1 MTSEPS
7 SLGFYVYGTTLLL
20 VCAMKVPALV
30 RRRRDTVLRAA
41 CLLLFAAGCL
51 MILAAPAS
59 IVALNRLTGI
69 TNAAAPVVYATTVAF
84 SGASLLLIIKWRP
97 GPPQQVRRASLLCVT
112 AYSLAMVAV
121 MALFWAGSAPVEQ
134 ATLFDAYYANTPFIR
149 EMIVTYLVVQGVAM
163 TTASVLCWRW
173 STEVKGS
180 LRLGLRILAPA
191 YLITACYD
199 AIRLTAVAARWAGGD
214 LDFLVDEV
222 SPQLAAPSSVLGA
235 IGFALPLVGP
245 RVARTVR
252 AVRQLRLL
260 APLWRTL
267 GQVPTPSAIRPSLSW
282 WRTSPAMLLTARRTA
297 LYDAILTLTPYFD
310 PAVREMAYRTALR
323 TGGDD
328 SSAAV
333 TADATMILVAR
344 ERQRTH
350 PEHLQVTPR
359 IPELRSENLVPLSL
373 ALASPVVQNVREYYR
388 APVEGS
394 PS

>member
-7 SLGFYVYGTTLLL
+7 SLGFYVYGITLLL

-30 RRRRDTVLRAA
+30 RRRKDMLLRAA

-69 TNAAAPVVYATTVAF
+69 PNVAAPVVYSTTIAF
-84 SGASLLLIIKWRP
+84 SGASLLLIINWRAGAP
-97 GPPQQVRRASLLCVT
+97 RRVRRASTLCVT
-112 AYSLAMVAV
+112 AYGLAMVAV
-121 MALFWAGSAPVEQ
+121 VALFWAGSAPVEQ
-134 ATLFDAYYANTPFIR
+134 ATLFDAHYANTPFIR

-163 TTASVLCWRW
+163 TTASILCWRW
-173 STEVKGS
+173 SAGVNGS
-180 LRLGLRILAPA
+180 LRLGLRFLAPA

-199 AIRLTAVAARWAGGD
+199 VLRLTAVAARWAGGD

-222 SPQLAAPSSVLGA
+222 SPQLAAPSSLLGA

-245 RVARTVR
+245 RVTQTVR
-252 AVRQLRLL
+252 AIRQLRLL

-267 GQVPTPSAIRPSLSW
+267 GKVPTPSAIRPSLPW
-282 WRTSPAMLLTARRTA
+282 WRTSPTMLLTARRTA
-297 LYDAILTLTPYFD
+297 LYDAILALTPYFD
-310 PAVREMAYRTALR
+310 PVVRERAYRTALR
-323 TGGDD
+323 TGGDE

-333 TADATMILVAR
+333 AADATMILVAR

-350 PEHLQVTPR
+350 PEHRQDATP
-359 IPELRSENLVPLSL
+359 ISELRAQNLVPLSL

>member
-7 SLGFYVYGTTLLL
+7 SLGFYVYGITFLL

-30 RRRRDTVLRAA
+30 RRRGDTLLRAA

-69 TNAAAPVVYATTVAF
+69 PNVAAPVVYATTIAF
-84 SGASLLLIIKWRP
+84 SGASLLLIINWRA
-97 GPPQQVRRASLLCVT
+97 GPPQRVRRASTLCVT
-112 AYSLAMVAV
+112 AYGLAMVAV
-121 MALFWAGSAPVEQ
+121 VALFWAGSAPVEQ
-134 ATLFDAYYANTPFIR
+134 TTLFDAHYANTPFIR

-163 TTASVLCWRW
+163 TIASVLCWRW
-173 STEVKGS
+173 SGEVNGS

-199 AIRLTAVAARWAGGD
+199 VLRLTAVGARWAGGD
-214 LDFLVDEV
+214 LDFLVDQV
-222 SPQLAAPSSVLGA
+222 SPQLAAPSSLLGA
-235 IGFALPLVGP
+235 IGFALPLLGP
-245 RVARTVR
+245 RVTQTAR

-267 GQVPTPSAIRPSLSW
+267 GQVPTPSAIRPSLPW
-282 WRTSPAMLLTARRTA
+282 WRTSPTMLLTARRTA
-297 LYDAILTLTPYFD
+297 LYDAILALTPYFD
-310 PAVREMAYRTALR
+310 PAVRDMAYRAALR
-323 TGGDD
+323 TGGDE
-328 SSAAV
+328 SSASVA
-333 TADATMILVAR
+333 ADASMILVAR

-350 PEHLQVTPR
+350 PEHRQDATPLS
-359 IPELRSENLVPLSL
+359 ELRAQNLIPLSL
-373 ALASPVVQNVREYYR
+373 ALASPVVQNVREHYR
-388 APVEGS
+388 VPVEGS